1 MQAGVGGAQAP
12 NSAEAAGFDDYL
24 AYNGGLALG
33 WGGFAVAGSFA
44 VIEEGLSFQS
54 GGTANSP
61 GVLGSTAALN
71 TASNEGRAFN
81 AGASYSTGPWGFSV
95 TYFNGQEEAIL
106 ANPGDEENEFY
117 AAAVSYTLGPGLR
130 TSLTFL
136 AGEKQDDLGGAA
148 NVAGGDSDSRAVFL
162 GIHAGF

>member
-1 MQAGVGGAQAP
+1 M
-12 NSAEAAGFDDYL
+12 
-24 AYNGGLALG
+24 
-33 WGGFAVAGSFA
+33 
-44 VIEEGLSFQS
+44 
-54 GGTANSP
+54 
-61 GVLGSTAALN
+61 
-71 TASNEGRAFN
+71 
-81 AGASYSTGPWGFSV
+81 

-136 AGEKQDDLGGAA
+136 SGEKQDELTGAL
-148 NVAGGDSDSRAVFL
+148 NVAEGDRDARAVIL